1 MKILA
6 ISELNNFICVE
17 LFTFLQKSTNIN
29 LESNQNIKQILKEI
43 AFEEDERAFKQFFD
57 LFAGRLYQFS
67 FSFVKN
73 KLVAEE
79 AVSDVFFKIWLNRTE
94 LINIENI
101 KGYLFKATYHTSLNY
116 LDDLKRRK
124 AVSLEDL
131 EVDLGIDLICPET
144 ELINK
149 ELKTI
154 IEQAIE
160 DLPPRC
166 KMIYKLAKV
175 EQMKYKEIGEL
186 LEISVKTINHQ
197 LSIALKKIGKA
208 IKYHLNE
215 QGDNTGFMVLFQLFI
230 PSN

>member
-1 MKILA
+1 MG
-6 ISELNNFICVE
+6 
-17 LFTFLQKSTNIN
+17 
-29 LESNQNIKQILKEI
+29 SNQNIKQLLKKI

-73 KLVAEE
+73 KQVAEE
-79 AVSDVFFKIWLNRTE
+79 AVSDVFFKIWLNRSE
-94 LINIENI
+94 LVNIQNI
-101 KGYLFKATYHTSLNY
+101 KAYLFKATYNTSLNY
-116 LDDLKRRK
+116 LDEMKRRK
-124 AVSLEDL
+124 AISLDDV

-175 EQMKYKEIGEL
+175 EQMKYKEISEL
-186 LEISVKTINHQ
+186 LEISIKTINHQ
-197 LSIALKKIGKA
+197 LSIALKKIGEA
-208 IKYHLNE
+208 IKRYLKK
-215 QGDNTGFMVLFQLFI
+215 QGDDTGFMVLFQLFI
-230 PSN
+230 PSIYKN